1 MSMFQQGFI
10 MRQIQYLTQLLQ
22 QIIFKKKQQKPKEAI
37 EDIHNA
43 FNRLT
48 KDRPQ
53 AFHELSLK
61 DTVSVFYQDGN
72 FHSELATAAADLLFE
87 EAKMQ
92 QSLAYSRSQK
102 CYAQA
107 LLLYQ
112 KTLSQNNAAVPLDI
126 SAKINHLTQK
136 LSDEHLHQ
144 VNYTLNTENCG

>member
-61 DTVSVFYQDGN
+61 DTVSVFIKMETFIQSWLQQLQTYCLKRQRCSSHLPIPDPKN
-72 FHSELATAAADLLFE
+72 ATPRHFCSIRKRFLKITLL
-87 EAKMQ
+87 
-92 QSLAYSRSQK
+92 
-102 CYAQA
+102 CHW
-107 LLLYQ
+107 
-112 KTLSQNNAAVPLDI
+112 I
-126 SAKINHLTQK
+126 SARK
-136 LSDEHLHQ
+136 LIILLKS
-144 VNYTLNTENCG
+144 